1 VLKQDEDGNV
11 RSEAGD
17 DRADPA
23 GRVEVPEPRSPSA
36 ARLLEMTAR
45 DTDRWRSDARA
56 EAAEIVVAAREEA
69 GALVRSAQ
77 REVESMLEAARR
89 EAARTVGEAQATAE
103 DVRTRLEEQRTQGE
117 TEVARLQ
124 HVAADHAQYLRRH
137 LNDMLDR
144 LDSAPAE
151 PDR

>member
-1 VLKQDEDGNV
+1 VLDQDYDESV

-17 DRADPA
+17 DRADPT

-56 EAAEIVVAAREEA
+56 EAAAIVAAAREEA
-69 GALVRSAQ
+69 DALVHSAQ
-77 REVESMLEAARR
+77 REVERMVDAARR

-124 HVAADHAQYLRRH
+124 QLAADHAQHLRRH
-137 LNDMLDR
+137 VNDVLDR
-144 LDSAPAE
+144 LDSAPAG
-151 PDR
+151 PQL